1 MRAPRVMAGVLLLA
15 LLAACASETRVRV
28 GGGAAGIPPP
38 GTSTSGASVAIDTRS
53 GSALGAV
60 AAAVVIGVLINRD
73 ASRESA
79 SGGMPDRAAPPM
91 AEGRDINEQDCTRPI
106 LRPGANLRCR

>member
-1 MRAPRVMAGVLLLA
+1 MRTRRLGASLVAVS
-15 LLAACASETRVRV
+15 LLAACASETHVRL
-28 GGGAAGIPPP
+28 GGGTGAVPPP

-60 AAAVVIGVLINRD
+60 AAAVAIGVLINRD
-73 ASRESA
+73 ASRNAAPGTMSDSA
-79 SGGMPDRAAPPM
+79 VPPM

-106 LRPGANLRCR
+106 MRPGANLRCR